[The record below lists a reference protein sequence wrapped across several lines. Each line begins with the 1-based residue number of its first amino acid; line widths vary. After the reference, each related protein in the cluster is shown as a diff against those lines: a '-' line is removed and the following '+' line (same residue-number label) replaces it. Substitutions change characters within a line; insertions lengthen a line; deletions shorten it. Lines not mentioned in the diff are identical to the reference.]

1 MTTAA
6 GTVIQLMG
14 SDEQYDLPVF
24 PVVLAYN
31 RINHYA
37 PTHYLSDTSL
47 SDWRLAQMYR
57 HLVCAN
63 DFYVESLE
71 GMNDSLLDNLVDELN
86 VQMEKVKLCIEERA
100 KRGLF
105 AASSVPISMTGPNPK
120 RKDPTARFAKVPDKS
135 SDNSPFIKL
144 PQPQYTMLPNCEVD
158 TVCIPDL
165 YDEDPFSS
173 SQPTSSASASGGGVP
188 PSLPSSVGQQSSQ
201 PEKRKAGKVAGKKVS
216 KLARREETVDDDDK
230 DPSYDPSKEATGEE
244 EEDQPL
250 LQRLSQQ
257 ESVSLGIPIG
267 YKMRRGDTKIKD
279 PKRYPLKCPLCP
291 EKYQRT
297 IDLTDHH
304 YVDHLHKTY
313 DCAECMKQYN
323 SHKSLKLHFK
333 LKHQNIGRVKCS
345 EPQCGW
351 TDQYPG
357 KLHNH
362 LLTKHDIG
370 EPIICQIENSDGK
383 ICNKI
388 FINTRSFQEH
398 KIVHSERNY
407 ECEVCN
413 RKFPSTEHRAK
424 HIKKYHPTPGDELM
438 FQCEI
443 CGKTF
448 SLNSQ
453 LKNHKTLHKL
463 HHHKML
469 QKEKKASQSQG
480 LEEAAQPEGEPVA
493 GTSQVAEFEPELTFS
508 FASPTA
514 VDLEKAMEEGDE

>member
-24 PVVLAYN
+24 PIVLAYN

-57 HLVCAN
+57 QLVCAN

-86 VQMEKVKLCIEERA
+86 GRCTPCYQTVKLTQFVYLIYMM
-100 KRGLF
+100 KIHL
-105 AASSVPISMTGPNPK
+105 
-120 RKDPTARFAKVPDKS
+120 
-135 SDNSPFIKL
+135 L
-144 PQPQYTMLPNCEVD
+144 PHSLPALHLQV
-158 TVCIPDL
+158 
-165 YDEDPFSS
+165 
-173 SQPTSSASASGGGVP
+173 GGVP
-188 PSLPSSVGQQSSQ
+188 PSLPSVGQQSSL
-201 PEKRKAGKVAGKKVS
+201 PEKRKAGKVAGKKVT

-230 DPSYDPSKEATGEE
+230 DPSYDPRKEATGEE

-250 LQRLSQQ
+250 LQPLSQQ
-257 ESVSLGIPIG
+257 ESVSSGIPIG
-267 YKMRRGDTKIKD
+267 HKMRRGDTKIKD
-279 PKRYPLKCPLCP
+279 PKRYPLKCPLCL
-291 EKYQRT
+291 ERYQGT
-297 IDLTDHH
+297 NDLTDHH

-323 SHKSLKLHFK
+323 SHKSLRLHFK
-333 LKHQNIGRVKCS
+333 IKHQNIGRVKCS

-351 TDQYPG
+351 TDQDPG

-362 LLTKHDIG
+362 PLKEYDIG
-370 EPIICQIENSDGK
+370 EPIICKMENSDGK

-413 RKFPSTEHRAK
+413 RKFPSPEHRAK
-424 HIKKYHPTPGDELM
+424 HIKKNHPTPGEELM

-453 LKNHKTLHKL
+453 LENHKTLHKL

-469 QKEKKASQSQG
+469 QKEKKAA
-480 LEEAAQPEGEPVA
+480 EEASQASQPEGEPVA

>member
-1 MTTAA
+1 M
-6 GTVIQLMG
+6 
-14 SDEQYDLPVF
+14 
-24 PVVLAYN
+24 
-31 RINHYA
+31 
-37 PTHYLSDTSL
+37 
-47 SDWRLAQMYR
+47 
-57 HLVCAN
+57 
-63 DFYVESLE
+63 
-71 GMNDSLLDNLVDELN
+71 
-86 VQMEKVKLCIEERA
+86 
-100 KRGLF
+100 
-105 AASSVPISMTGPNPK
+105 
-120 RKDPTARFAKVPDKS
+120 
-135 SDNSPFIKL
+135 
-144 PQPQYTMLPNCEVD
+144 
-158 TVCIPDL
+158 
-165 YDEDPFSS
+165 
-173 SQPTSSASASGGGVP
+173 GGGVL

-201 PEKRKAGKVAGKKVS
+201 PEKRKAGKVAGKKVT

-230 DPSYDPSKEATGEE
+230 DPSYDPRKEATGEE

-250 LQRLSQQ
+250 LQILSQQ
-257 ESVSLGIPIG
+257 ESVSSGIPIG
-267 YKMRRGDTKIKD
+267 HKMRRGGTKIKD

-291 EKYQRT
+291 ERYQRT
-297 IDLTDHH
+297 NDLTDHH

-323 SHKSLKLHFK
+323 SHKSLRLHFK
-333 LKHQNIGRVKCS
+333 IKHQNIGRVKCS

-351 TDQYPG
+351 TDQDPG

-362 LLTKHDIG
+362 LLKEHDIG
-370 EPIICQIENSDGK
+370 EPIICKMENSDGK

-413 RKFPSTEHRAK
+413 RKFPSPEHRAK
-424 HIKKYHPTPGDELM
+424 HIKKYHPTPGEELM

-453 LKNHKTLHKL
+453 LENHKTLHKL

-469 QKEKKASQSQG
+469 QKEKKAA
-480 LEEAAQPEGEPVA
+480 EEASQASQPEGEPVA
-493 GTSQVAEFEPELTFS
+493 GTSQVAEFEPELTFN